1 MLDLKLH
8 RFFHKHADQ
17 FVTEYAA
24 SSPSEGLAESFM
36 DFIFVPKPS
45 SAMLS
50 DQKIRFFYNYPE
62 MVELRER
69 LLINLCTYVDDQ

>member
-1 MLDLKLH
+1 
-8 RFFHKHADQ
+8 
-17 FVTEYAA
+17 
-24 SSPSEGLAESFM
+24 
-36 DFIFVPKPS
+36 
-45 SAMLS
+45 MLS